1 MSLVL
6 TVVFGAALPT
16 AVPLSGLAARSALF
30 AVPRTDGT
38 HISFFP
44 CTAAAAGRRA
54 REAGDTRAREDAPGA
69 GRGQTLADAGAAVPA
84 ARTKEAGDARA

>member
-38 HISFFP
+38 HAFFP

-54 REAGDTRAREDAPGA
+54 REAGDTRAR
-69 GRGQTLADAGAAVPA
+69 
-84 ARTKEAGDARA
+84 